1 MRYVRR
7 TPMLPY
13 FVPETTPNFQTGEMV
28 IKRAL
33 TSWFR
38 NCLIITFFNVLKG
51 FAYSSTNSHLITS
64 SKKLNFAVMFDAKPC
79 LKWLV
84 FARACWEI
92 NVLLD
97 PSSLRKRN
105 FAFI

>member
-1 MRYVRR
+1 MRSVRR

-64 SKKLNFAVMFDAKPC
+64 SKKLNVGSNLEEHVGKSTCYWIQAVCVKGTLHLFNATY
-79 LKWLV
+79 
-84 FARACWEI
+84 EI
-92 NVLLD
+92 E
-97 PSSLRKRN
+97 
-105 FAFI
+105 

>member
-64 SKKLNFAVMFDAKPC
+64 SKKLNVGSNLEEHVGKSTCYWIQAVCVKGTLHLFNATY
-79 LKWLV
+79 
-84 FARACWEI
+84 EI
-92 NVLLD
+92 E
-97 PSSLRKRN
+97 
-105 FAFI
+105 